1 MSASPILSASAM
13 QIPSRPGPDPD
24 QGPVQPFPPRP
35 DEPMPPPDQ
44 PGSPPPLVPEQQPP
58 RYA

>member
-1 MSASPILSASAM
+1 MSASAM